1 MNKNVIL
8 MKYLMFLFILLSS
21 CSHLFHEPS
30 NQERITLKSE
40 RIREEDKKPILLNP
54 MRFDSLAYYPDTIRE
69 IPQQIA
75 PKGFMGSLTE
85 TGLNIVGY
93 GTIQYGSRIHSSE
106 DNDVIEIIDSL
117 LFVPIIDG
125 GGHPISP
132 QTKCDL
138 IWDGNYHTNS
148 EGEIYVNLVFS
159 YVNPDIRRAIVR
171 RTLQFDLSQLKHPDV
186 KRIKVRI
193 LGYVH
198 DLYYSY

>member
-1 MNKNVIL
+1 
-8 MKYLMFLFILLSS
+8 MKYILPLILLFTS
-21 CSHLFHEPS
+21 CSYLLYEQTD
-30 NQERITLKSE
+30 QERIALKSE

-69 IPQQIA
+69 ITPQIA

-93 GTIQYGSRIHSSE
+93 GTIQYGSRVHSSE
-106 DNDVIEIIDSL
+106 DNEVIEIIDSL

-125 GGHPISP
+125 GGYPISP

-148 EGEIYVNLVFS
+148 DGEIYVNLVFS
-159 YVNPDIRRAIVR
+159 YVNPDICRAIVR
-171 RTLQFDLSQLKHPDV
+171 RTLQFDLSPLKHPEA
-186 KRIKVRI
+186 KKIQIRI
-193 LGYVH
+193 LGYIH
-198 DLYYSY
+198 ELYYSY